1 MDEKKFTLRFELLHR
16 MNHKGH
22 DTKRLGIEGTP
33 SPIKE
38 ISLSL
43 LFLSHSHLQ
52 SKLLL
57 DPHIPKSYTPY
68 RTNSFGGM
76 FV

>member
-22 DTKRLGIEGTP
+22 DTRRLGIEGTP

-38 ISLSL
+38 ISLS
-43 LFLSHSHLQ
+43 
-52 SKLLL
+52 
-57 DPHIPKSYTPY
+57 
-68 RTNSFGGM
+68 SFPLT
-76 FV
+76 FSSTKPFASRE